1 MILDTGSSTLAVD
14 PKVYNG
20 RNDRNLKT
28 TTYGQL
34 VTYGTGGW
42 AGPAWIQAL
51 DWEIRRVRSRYRA
64 HRSAITS
71 VQQPGNFEGVTGIL
85 GSGIGS
91 EPP

>member
-1 MILDTGSSTLAVD
+1 VILDTGSSTLAVD

-42 AGPAWIQAL
+42 AGPVVDTSLRLGDPKSKVTLQGAP
-51 DWEIRRVRSRYRA
+51 V
-64 HRSAITS
+64 AITS